1 MKHYDTL
8 DLLGNAIN
16 NLATP
21 AVGTDAATKAYVDT
35 AAGGGMSPS
44 LYDANTV
51 LKADTDNT
59 PVALPVPAS
68 SFVGRGAA
76 GSIAALTGAQAKAIL
91 AIVVGD
97 VSGLGALASKS
108 TIVDADVAA
117 GAAIAL
123 SKLATDPLARA
134 NHTGTQLAA
143 TISNLA
149 ASVVPFTPTGTIA
162 ASNVQAAIAEVAA
175 EAGSGITPNTG
186 WSVTAGYTADKAFN
200 PESTTVTEVA
210 RALGTLIDALK
221 AQNILGA

>member
-1 MKHYDTL
+1 MKSYDAL
-8 DLLGNAIN
+8 NLLGNAIN

-35 AAGGGMSPS
+35 AAGAGVPATT
-44 LYDANTV
+44 YDANTV

-59 PVALPVPAS
+59 PVALAVPAS
-68 SFVGRGAA
+68 TLVGRGAA
-76 GSIAALTGAQAKAIL
+76 GTIAALTGSQAKAIL

-97 VSGLGALASKS
+97 VSGL
-108 TIVDADVAA
+108 
-117 GAAIAL
+117 
-123 SKLATDPLARA
+123 
-134 NHTGTQLAA
+134 
-143 TISNLA
+143 A
-149 ASVVPFTPTGTIA
+149 ASAVPFTPTGTIA
-162 ASNVQAAIAEVAA
+162 ATTVQAAIAEVAA

-186 WSVTAGYTADKAFN
+186 WAVTAGYVADKTLN

>member
-1 MKHYDTL
+1 MKRYNAL
-8 DLLGNAIN
+8 DMTGNKVTGV
-16 NLATP
+16 ATP
-21 AVGTDAATKAYVDT
+21 TTGTDAANKAYVDT

-51 LKADTDNT
+51 VKADADNT

-97 VSGLGALASKS
+97 VSGL
-108 TIVDADVAA
+108 
-117 GAAIAL
+117 
-123 SKLATDPLARA
+123 
-134 NHTGTQLAA
+134 
-143 TISNLA
+143 A
-149 ASVVPFTPTGTIA
+149 ASAVPFTPTGTIA
-162 ASNVQAAIAEVAA
+162 ATTVQAAIAEVAA

-186 WSVTAGYTADKAFN
+186 WSVTAGYTVDKAFN